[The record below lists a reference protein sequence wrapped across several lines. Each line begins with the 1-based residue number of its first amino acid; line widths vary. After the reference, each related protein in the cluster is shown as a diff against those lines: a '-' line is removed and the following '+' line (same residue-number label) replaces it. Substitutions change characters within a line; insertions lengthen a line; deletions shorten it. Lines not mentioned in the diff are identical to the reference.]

1 MTPIPEKVPGEQFL
15 TLAEARE
22 RLRVSRATLY
32 RLTHDH
38 GLRVVKCGGVR
49 RIAESE
55 LRRWAAQHTEGNG
68 HAL

>member
-1 MTPIPEKVPGEQFL
+1 MSTSEEQWL

-32 RLTHDH
+32 RMTHDH
-38 GLRVVKCGGVR
+38 GLRVMRVGGVC

-55 LRRWAAQHTEGNG
+55 LRRWAELHTERG
-68 HAL
+68 AL